1 VPFFAFALGAGMN
14 FATFFNPQVVV
25 GGLVLGVMTVVF
37 TGAAGMFWFWV
48 FREKSMIAPVAEAST
63 AGNAV
68 GTPAAIAAAAAVAAA
83 AGMMSAEEALA
94 YKEIASIAA
103 LQISISTLSTA
114 IMCPIAVILIDK
126 WQRRRGIDGKL
137 ETNELSTDRAVTS

>member
-1 VPFFAFALGAGMN
+1 
-14 FATFFNPQVVV
+14 
-25 GGLVLGVMTVVF
+25 
-37 TGAAGMFWFWV
+37 MFWFWV